1 MKTYIQSS
9 LFRFLMMILTAISF
23 SVCYIDLINVMIKKN
38 NIYLHL
44 NTCLIF
50 SICFIIFL
58 IINIFLFRKKIKV
71 NKYIVILSILMS
83 IFIYI
88 GDSYRTY
95 DTLISTN
102 IIYIFGYFYFF
113 LYLFYYLI
121 NIIKK
126 WKQEEDIKNTFIRK
140 HIFLISIITLVL
152 GWAIYH
158 IAFYPMILSKDPSFQ
173 LLQALGERTK
183 YSDYSVLLDPNVN
196 ITNHH
201 PVLHT
206 LFLGSCLKLGRLL
219 VNDNFGLYIYVFIQ
233 SIFMIF
239 TLSYT
244 LVFMKKYGVKTRYL
258 LIVLCLY
265 TFLPFFPLYSLN
277 ANKDVYF
284 SLFIVWLVM
293 ILFSIIYG
301 KEKQISIRKCILL
314 FVILLLMSLFRNNG
328 IYLVCLLFPFVIY
341 YLKNNRLKVL
351 TVFGLVIVLFFS
363 YTNILLPYFKIT
375 PGSDREKLSVFF
387 QQTARYIKYNEKD
400 LSKKD
405 KKYINKVLNYKTVKR
420 KYNPNLSDPV
430 KNTYRLTVTKKD
442 MSNYYKVWFKG
453 LIKHPYTYVD
463 ATINNTYG
471 YFDPLEKHWYVYTDY
486 CDVVNGKIDYHYNS
500 LYELR
505 KIISIYGGVMH
516 YVPIIS
522 LLTSISFYVFILLSM
537 SIYLLFKKKYKY
549 LIVLNPLLVS
559 LLVCISSPAN
569 TYFRYAMPI
578 IFSIPLVVGLWLVID
593 KNRNAYL

>member
-23 SVCYIDLINVMIKKN
+23 SVCYIDLINAMIKKN

-83 IFIYI
+83 TFIYI

-471 YFDPLEKHWYVYTDY
+471 YFDSLEKHWYVYTDY

-522 LLTSISFYVFILLSM
+522 LLTSIGFYIFILLSM

-593 KNRNAYL
+593 KNRNA